1 MYEELSLF
9 SKFKFEGVVVPDP
22 GLAKYIDLSAIIAP
36 HSSGKHANKFMGKAN
51 VSIIERLINNLMR
64 GGERKNGAF
73 TGKKSSAQKAVID
86 AFDFIEE
93 KTKKNAIQVL
103 VDAITNAAPVEEAIR
118 LVFAGVS
125 VPRAVDTAPQRRVDI
140 ALRNIAKATIKASH
154 KNKKPIHECL
164 ANEII
169 LASRNDVNSKA
180 VSRKEEIERVAR
192 SAR

>member
-1 MYEELSLF
+1 MYEELSPF
-9 SKFKFEGVVVPDP
+9 SKFKFEVVVPDP
-22 GLAKYIDLSAIIAP
+22 GLAKYIDLSAIITP

-64 GGERKNGAF
+64 GGEMKGGAF
-73 TGKKSSAQKAVID
+73 TGKKSSAQKVVVNALEI
-86 AFDFIEE
+86 IE
-93 KTKKNAIQVL
+93 KRTKKNPIQVL
-103 VDAITNAAPVEEAIR
+103 VDAIANAAPVEEAIR
-118 LVFAGVS
+118 LIFAGIS
-125 VPRAVDTAPQRRVDI
+125 VPRAVDIAPQRRVDI

-154 KNKKPIHECL
+154 KNKKPVYECL

-180 VSRKEEIERVAR
+180 VSRKEEIERIAR